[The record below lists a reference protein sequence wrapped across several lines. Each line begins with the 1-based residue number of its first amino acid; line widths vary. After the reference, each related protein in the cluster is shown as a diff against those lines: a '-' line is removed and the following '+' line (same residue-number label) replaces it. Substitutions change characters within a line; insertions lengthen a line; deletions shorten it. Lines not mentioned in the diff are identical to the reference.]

1 MNRKTITE
9 EYYVLA
15 VDKNGAISSMRSN
28 ELNSGLIA
36 SGLMDLMM
44 DGVITIEKNK
54 ITVVKD
60 LPEGLKHLKSLY
72 TYLTEKN
79 RTTEKVMGDYVMSM
93 GARMREFIGEIGD
106 TLAAEGLAEK
116 GKGGLFGPKVTYIP
130 VKSYKDQ
137 LIEAVKD
144 IVKTED
150 EFSPRDMA
158 FLCILQETH
167 NLNQYFSKYESQEIK
182 DKLKEI
188 KKNPQN
194 KQLAEMVNYVNSMTA
209 VIAALTV
216 TTTV

>member
-15 VDKNGAISSMRSN
+15 VDKNGAISSIRSN

-93 GARMREFIGEIGD
+93 GARMREFIGEIGE
-106 TLAAEGLAEK
+106 TLVAEGLAEK

-194 KQLAEMVNYVNSMTA
+194 KQLAEMVNYVNSMTT

>member
-72 TYLTEKN
+72 T
-79 RTTEKVMGDYVMSM
+79 
-93 GARMREFIGEIGD
+93 
-106 TLAAEGLAEK
+106 
-116 GKGGLFGPKVTYIP
+116 
-130 VKSYKDQ
+130 
-137 LIEAVKD
+137 
-144 IVKTED
+144 
-150 EFSPRDMA
+150 
-158 FLCILQETH
+158 
-167 NLNQYFSKYESQEIK
+167 
-182 DKLKEI
+182 
-188 KKNPQN
+188 
-194 KQLAEMVNYVNSMTA
+194 
-209 VIAALTV
+209 
-216 TTTV
+216 

>member
-15 VDKNGAISSMRSN
+15 VDKNGAISSIRSN

-93 GARMREFIGEIGD
+93 GARMREFIGEIGE
-106 TLAAEGLAEK
+106 TLVAEGLAEK

-137 LIEAVKD
+137 LIEAVKN
-144 IVKTED
+144 IVKTKD

>member
-9 EYYVLA
+9 EYYVLV
-15 VDKNGAISSMRSN
+15 VDKNGAISSIRSN

-93 GARMREFIGEIGD
+93 GARMREFIGEIGE
-106 TLAAEGLAEK
+106 TLVAEGLAEK

-130 VKSYKDQ
+130 VKNYKDQ

>member
-15 VDKNGAISSMRSN
+15 VDKNGAISSIRSN

-93 GARMREFIGEIGD
+93 GARMREFIGEIGE
-106 TLAAEGLAEK
+106 TLVAEGLAEK

-194 KQLAEMVNYVNSMTA
+194 KQLAEMVNYVNSMTT
-209 VIAALTV
+209 VIAVLTV